1 MDNLKKREFLP
12 GDRYHPL
19 MNIFK
24 GKIELVIHLI
34 FWAFIVS
41 AINVDWTANW
51 FDSSIRPNTP
61 APLSVIAFA
70 LYFYVNTFLLLPVY
84 FSLKTWKTYGALAF
98 LLFVMPELLRVI
110 IFKITISDI
119 SFEGLLISRDSFLFG
134 TPSPF
139 FIAINASF
147 IYRLT
152 KDKFFKKNHE
162 DEFGEATKKITP
174 PYEDT
179 ILLSD
184 EEAHELELKLNHQLT
199 TEEIYLDPELK
210 LRDVAKAVES
220 TEKKV
225 SYLINQYLKSS
236 FYELI
241 NRYRVEKF
249 KTEIANPENENLS
262 IVGVAFNCGFP
273 SKSSFYR
280 AFKSNVSMSPSEY
293 LKTISQNQ

>member
-1 MDNLKKREFLP
+1 
-12 GDRYHPL
+12 
-19 MNIFK
+19 
-24 GKIELVIHLI
+24 
-34 FWAFIVS
+34 
-41 AINVDWTANW
+41 
-51 FDSSIRPNTP
+51 
-61 APLSVIAFA
+61 
-70 LYFYVNTFLLLPVY
+70 
-84 FSLKTWKTYGALAF
+84 
-98 LLFVMPELLRVI
+98 
-110 IFKITISDI
+110 
-119 SFEGLLISRDSFLFG
+119 
-134 TPSPF
+134 
-139 FIAINASF
+139 
-147 IYRLT
+147 
-152 KDKFFKKNHE
+152 
-162 DEFGEATKKITP
+162 
-174 PYEDT
+174 
-179 ILLSD
+179 
-184 EEAHELELKLNHQLT
+184 LNHQLT

-210 LRDVAKAVES
+210 LRDVAKAIES